1 MRERSNGL
9 KYGRQDVHSGKLCL
23 PKRSEPVSALTDF
36 QTIWPRKEGV
46 IIQGIRVTEG
56 LQDSHRDPG
65 VVSEIVIKQS
75 GHKLPVST
83 LSEIL

>member
-1 MRERSNGL
+1 MAGRMFILANFVLQKEVSQFLPLLTSKQFGL
-9 KYGRQDVHSGKLCL
+9 V
-23 PKRSEPVSALTDF
+23 
-36 QTIWPRKEGV
+36 RKGV